1 MIEDLFQVAK
11 RLKYA
16 GGVFIFILILGTV
29 GFKIIGGEEA
39 SILDALYMSA
49 ITISTVGFHEV
60 IDLETHPY
68 GRLFTIFFTFAG
80 FGVLTYFL
88 SNLVALFIEGDL
100 RKTFIKRKMQKKIEK
115 MDGHYIICGVGR
127 VGKNIAEELIQTERP
142 FVLADLN
149 ETLLEEFVRE
159 LEVEVPYAVGDCT
172 DEDFLTMLGA
182 DRSRGI
188 FVTAGDDNTNLVI
201 CLTARQLNPAMKIV
215 VRSTDVA
222 HSRKLRRAGANK
234 VVSPN
239 YIGGLRMASEMIRP
253 AVTNFL
259 DDMIKSNINQRLE
272 EFIVPESLAGKK
284 VADIPLQD
292 LEQTIVLAV
301 SEEDRWHYNPPKSME
316 LKQGMHIVIMTST
329 KDRKTLESR
338 IA

>member
-16 GGVFIFILILGTV
+16 GAAFVLILILGTV
-29 GFKIIGGEEA
+29 GFKIIGGSEA
-39 SILDALYMSA
+39 TILDAFYMSA
-49 ITISTVGFHEV
+49 ITISTVGYHEV
-60 IDLETHPY
+60 IALETHPY
-68 GRLFTIFFTFAG
+68 GRVFTIFFTFAG

-100 RKTFIKRKMQKKIEK
+100 RKTFLKRKMQKIIEK

-127 VGKNIAEELIQTERP
+127 VGKNIAEELVKTDRP
-142 FVLADLN
+142 FLLADLD
-149 ETLLEEFVRE
+149 EALLENFVSAFDQE
-159 LEVEVPYAVGDCT
+159 IPYAVGDCT
-172 DEDFLTMLGA
+172 DEDFLQSLGA
-182 DRSRGI
+182 RKSKGI

-215 VRSTDVA
+215 VRSTDVT

-239 YIGGLRMASEMIRP
+239 YIGGLRMASEMVRP

-272 EFIVPESLAGKK
+272 EFIVPQSLSGKR
-284 VADIPLQD
+284 VSDIPIED
-292 LEQTIVLAV
+292 LDQTIILAI
-301 SEEDRWHYNPPKSME
+301 SEDDRWRYNPSKE
-316 LKQGMHIVIMTST
+316 LILRQGMHVVILTST
-329 KDRKTLESR
+329 QERQTLERR
-338 IA
+338 II